1 MKDLL
6 GSVKV
11 VKKLEG
17 EATIAI
23 EELRY
28 LAGSY
33 CVQKENCSSR
43 ERYEKTMG
51 LLKAGREEE
60 KQLRDELKEIEGNK
74 SKSFS

>member
-17 EATIAI
+17 EATTAI

-33 CVQKENCSSR
+33 CVQKR
-43 ERYEKTMG
+43 K
-51 LLKAGREEE
+51 L
-60 KQLRDELKEIEGNK
+60 
-74 SKSFS
+74 FF